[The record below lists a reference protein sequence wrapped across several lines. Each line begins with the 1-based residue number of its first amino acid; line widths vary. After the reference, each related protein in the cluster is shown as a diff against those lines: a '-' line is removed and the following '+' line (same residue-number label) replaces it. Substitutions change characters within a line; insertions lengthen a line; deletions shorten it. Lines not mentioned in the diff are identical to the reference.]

1 MKRWWPLLL
10 LLPLSGRANLPKEIG
25 AKTMPGVAFVL
36 AADFKAGKLVPI
48 ASGSGTILTADG
60 AVLTNYHVVADK
72 EHKRLRDVVAIG
84 LLKAYDQSPELT
96 CIAVPKHGILDPDLD
111 LAVVKCEA
119 DLQGKPMRVS
129 GWPTIPIGK
138 SSDLVPGSSELSI
151 MGYPGVGGPTIHVTR
166 GTVSGFLGKEG
177 GSGRFWIKTDASI
190 AHGNSGGTAVDD
202 DGFLVGIPTA
212 VAAPSGESRVGLV
225 RPVELARPIIDQALA
240 GWDPTATPAGPGEE
254 PVAKPGPPPALEQT
268 TCPLKTG
275 VVLTGKVM
283 ASDNRDPI
291 EGAFVVV
298 LKPGAKR
305 SEVSPDY
312 KNIDTLYYTFALS
325 DHEGGFRT
333 TCPLPRDQVLTVVV
347 LAKGFIELSA
357 DGILNTAGAPDEF
370 SPWGGKIYLQRQ

>member
-1 MKRWWPLLL
+1 VTRLWPVALLV
-10 LLPLSGRANLPKEIG
+10 PLAAQANLPKEVG
-25 AKTMPGVAFVL
+25 QKTMPAVAFIL
-36 AADFKAGKLVPI
+36 AADFKSGKLVPI
-48 ASGSGTILTADG
+48 ASGSGTILTSDG

-72 EHKRLRDVVAIG
+72 EKKRVRDLVAIG
-84 LLKAYDQSPELT
+84 LLKAYDQSPEIT

-129 GWPTIPIGK
+129 GWPTIPVGK

-166 GTVSGFLGKEG
+166 GTVSGFLGKDG
-177 GSGRFWIKTDASI
+177 GPGRFWIKTDASI
-190 AHGNSGGTAVDD
+190 AHGNSGGSAVDD

-212 VAAPSGESRVGLV
+212 VAAPSGEARVGLV
-225 RPVELARPIIDQALA
+225 RPIELARPMIDQALA
-240 GWDPTATPAGPGEE
+240 GWDPGASSDEAPPIAKPATP
-254 PVAKPGPPPALEQT
+254 PPSAADA

-275 VVLTGKVM
+275 VLIAGKVM
-283 ASDNRDPI
+283 ASDNREAI

-298 LKPGAKR
+298 LKPGVKR
-305 SEVSPDY
+305 GEVSADY
-312 KNIDTLYYTFALS
+312 KNIDSLLYTYALT

-333 TCPLPRDQVLTVVV
+333 ACPLPRDQTFTVVV
-347 LAKGFIELSA
+347 LAKGFIELSS
-357 DGILNTAGAPDEF
+357 DGILNTRGAPDEF